1 MNEIKALDYE
11 KRLRE
16 EKVHIRLKVD
26 SEGKAIT
33 DSLIWEDG
41 SSL

>member
-1 MNEIKALDYE
+1 MNEAKALEYE
-11 KRLRE
+11 KRLRK

-26 SEGKAIT
+26 SKGKAVT